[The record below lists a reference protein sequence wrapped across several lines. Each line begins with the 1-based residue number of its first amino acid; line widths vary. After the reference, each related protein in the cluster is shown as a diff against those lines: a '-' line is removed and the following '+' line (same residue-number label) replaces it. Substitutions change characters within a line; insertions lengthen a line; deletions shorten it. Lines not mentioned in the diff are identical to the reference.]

1 MVFNINE
8 FKAQVAS
15 RGLAKNNLFISRIT
29 VPTSLSYL
37 EQYIPTR
44 DMSFLCKSMSLPAFD
59 LSYAEVRPQGFGK
72 PEKRPLEFHGG
83 DLIGTFMIDSNFA
96 TMKFFHRWMQ
106 SITNIGDYNG
116 TFTPDTGGKLP
127 YEFAYK
133 DQYAATMEVLVYSG
147 NDANKVY
154 QYKFGNVFP
163 ITVGNIDVAWENQ
176 AEIMT
181 VPVNFA
187 YDKMSVD
194 GFQLGEISTSMSGSN
209 GLLTYAASYY
219 SLIQAINQ
227 LSTPTDIQDAINQA
241 TTVNTIYNA
250 L

>member
-8 FKAQVAS
+8 FRSQIAS
-15 RGLAKNNLFISRIT
+15 KGLAKNNLFMARIT
-29 VPTSLSYL
+29 LPPSLSNL
-37 EQYIPTR
+37 EQNIATR
-44 DMSFLCKSMSLPAFD
+44 DLSFLCKSVSLPEFD
-59 LSYAEVRPQGFGK
+59 LNFAEIRSQGFGK
-72 PEKRPLEFHGG
+72 PEKRPLEFRSG
-83 DLIGTFMIDSNFA
+83 DLNALFMVDSNFA

-116 TFTPDTGGKLP
+116 SRSIDANGKTP

-133 DQYAATMEVLVYSG
+133 EDYAATMEVLVYSG
-147 NDANKVY
+147 NDANRVY

-163 ITVGNIDVAWENQ
+163 LTIGNIDVSWENQ
-176 AEIMT
+176 ADVMILG
-181 VPVNFA
+181 VSFA
-187 YDKMSVD
+187 YDKISVD
-194 GFQLGEISTSMSGSN
+194 GFELGAITSDMNNSN

-219 SLIQAINQ
+219 GLIQAINQ
-227 LSTPTDIQDAINQA
+227 ISTPTSVQDLINQV

>member
-15 RGLAKNNLFISRIT
+15 RGLAKNNLFVSRIT
-29 VPTSLSYL
+29 VPQSLSYL

-44 DMSFLCKSMSLPAFD
+44 DMSFLCKSVSLPSFD
-59 LSYAEVRPQGFGK
+59 LNYAEVRPHGFGK

-116 TFTPDTGGKLP
+116 HHTPDTGGKLP

-133 DQYAATMEVLVYSG
+133 DTYAATMEVLVYSG

-154 QYKFGNVFP
+154 QYKFGNVYP
-163 ITVGNIDVAWENQ
+163 ITIGNVDVAWENQ

-181 VPVNFA
+181 TSVNFA
-187 YDKMSVD
+187 YDKIAVD
-194 GFQLGEISTSMSGSN
+194 GFELGEISTSMSGAN

-219 SLIQAINQ
+219 GIIQAINQ
-227 LSTPTDIQDAINQA
+227 LSTPTSIQDAINQA
-241 TTVNTIYNA
+241 TTVNTIFNA

>member
-8 FKAQVAS
+8 FKSQVAS
-15 RGLAKNNLFISRIT
+15 RGLAKNNLFMARIT
-29 VPTSLSYL
+29 VPQSMSYL

-44 DMSFLCKSMSLPAFD
+44 DMSFLCKSVSLPSFD
-59 LSYAEVRPQGFGK
+59 LNYAEVRPQGFGK

-83 DLIGTFMIDSNFA
+83 DLIGTFMMDSNFA

-106 SITNIGDYNG
+106 TITNIGSYGGN
-116 TFTPDTGGKLP
+116 FTPDANGKLP

-133 DQYAATMEVLVYSG
+133 EEYAATMEVLVYSS
-147 NDANKVY
+147 NDANRVY

-163 ITVGNIDVAWENQ
+163 MTIGGMDVSWENQ

-181 VPVNFA
+181 LPVNFA
-187 YDKMSVD
+187 YDKLAVD
-194 GFQLGEISTSMSGSN
+194 GFELGEIATSLQGSN
-209 GLLTYAASYY
+209 GLLTYASSFYGF
-219 SLIQAINQ
+219 IQAINQ
-227 LSTPTDIQDAINQA
+227 LSTPNSIQDLINQA
-241 TTVNTIYNA
+241 TTVNTIFNA